1 MIMKKIYIKPFMKD
15 HKLQHTNG
23 LLVEAS
29 KQYLYDDEVSGDLGD
44 DDEEVVEGF

>member
-1 MIMKKIYIKPFMKD
+1 MKKVYERPLLKD

-29 KQYLYDDEVSGDLGD
+29 KQYLIDGEVDTEIGDDDDEVI
-44 DDEEVVEGF
+44 EGL

>member
-29 KQYLYDDEVSGDLGD
+29 KQYLIDGDVNTEIGDDDDEVI
-44 DDEEVVEGF
+44 EGL

>member
-15 HKLQHTNG
+15 HKLLHTNG

-29 KQYLYDDEVSGDLGD
+29 KQYLIDGEVNTEIGDDDDEVI
-44 DDEEVVEGF
+44 EGL